1 MDFFFWRDLF
11 FAAKKAVIRFGCVE
25 ARSLKP
31 AQTHCRQDDPKI
43 QSLLLSI

>member
-25 ARSLKP
+25 AAHLSQPRPIADKM
-31 AQTHCRQDDPKI
+31 TPK
-43 QSLLLSI
+43 SKAYC